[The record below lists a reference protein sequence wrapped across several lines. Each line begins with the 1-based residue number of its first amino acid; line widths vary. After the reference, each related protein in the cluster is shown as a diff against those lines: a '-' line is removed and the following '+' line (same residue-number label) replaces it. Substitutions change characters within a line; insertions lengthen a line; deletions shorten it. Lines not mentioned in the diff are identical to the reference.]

1 LVVLAVLAGQPRRAR
16 VLMRPGEAALD
27 GDGGVA
33 VPFDQAPVQAIT
45 RSMAASRET
54 YFEMYFL

>member
-1 LVVLAVLAGQPRRAR
+1 
-16 VLMRPGEAALD
+16 MRPGEAALD